1 MLTMDLLGALTIRV
15 DNQRIRTEFGS
26 AGRRLTGYLAHYSGR
41 PHRRERLVDLFW
53 AGLEPNRARSALNTA
68 LWRLRKVIATE
79 PRSKGGRNLVTLGNE
94 VVLEPADWFEIDT
107 HRFDASVKSILRDMV
122 GHADEQPAV
131 LLADAL
137 EKYSGPFLEGE
148 DEDWILVERE
158 RLHSLYVRAA
168 HELARLYAR
177 AKRYDEA
184 VEIVRGVLAYDPFR
198 ETSHRDLM
206 TLLVLNGQRAEALR
220 SHERWC
226 GMMRRELG
234 ISPMPRTVELMA
246 LIRSDRIFQ
255 RLDEFIDAYDT
266 KQAAERRS

>member
-1 MLTMDLLGALTIRV
+1 MLTMELLGPLSIRV
-15 DNQRIRTEFGS
+15 DSQRIRAEFGS
-26 AGRRLTGYLAHYSGR
+26 AGGRLAAYLAHYNGR

-68 LWRLRKVIATE
+68 LWRLRKVIAAE
-79 PRSKGGRNLVTLGNE
+79 PRSKGRSNLVTLGNE
-94 VVLEPADWFEIDT
+94 IVLEPADWFSIDT
-107 HRFDASVKSILRDMV
+107 HGFDGLVKCALRGMADR
-122 GHADEQPAV
+122 ADEQPAI

-137 EKYSGPFLEGE
+137 AKYSGPFLEGE

-177 AKRYDEA
+177 ATRYDEA
-184 VEIVRGVLAYDPFR
+184 VEILRGVLAYDPFR

-206 TLLVLNGQRAEALR
+206 ILFVLNGQRADALR
-220 SHERWC
+220 YHERWSS
-226 GMMRRELG
+226 MMRRELG
-234 ISPMPRTVELMA
+234 ISPMPRTIELMA

-255 RLDEFIDAYDT
+255 RLDEFRNAYET
-266 KQAAERRS
+266 RHTY